1 MWGPEP
7 RQREWKTQVR
17 SEKSLRRSSTLYRIW
32 GFKRYSVSE
41 GMEDLKESSVN
52 LRKFGW
58 REGEKWILQNRTEL
72 KILSRD
78 IVAFLWEKKRR
89 ICQYFK
95 KVILES
101 RFYIFDC
108 ENSLFLL
115 VNLVLLEKHN
125 IWLKATF
132 LYLPPCKDFA

>member
-52 LRKFGW
+52 LRKFG
-58 REGEKWILQNRTEL
+58 
-72 KILSRD
+72 
-78 IVAFLWEKKRR
+78 
-89 ICQYFK
+89 
-95 KVILES
+95 
-101 RFYIFDC
+101 
-108 ENSLFLL
+108 
-115 VNLVLLEKHN
+115 
-125 IWLKATF
+125 
-132 LYLPPCKDFA
+132 